1 MLHVDIETH
10 REMYDN
16 YKLGIEYL
24 KTVDDKDF
32 EYPDEVTNF
41 HIYSEIKN
49 VKELECVRSFFA
61 TQNLE
66 KTKLIL
72 WSQYS
77 IEDHPE
83 LKPFKDHI
91 DFRVWDALEEA
102 KGTPLEGETGKL
114 LAKDAEHYADSD
126 LLRLLALHK
135 YGGVWV
141 DMDIVIL
148 RDFKPILDQEYMY
161 QWGTE
166 TDYGKEGACATVIS
180 LKKGSEF
187 SVKLLEELKLSK
199 NAHGTWWGKELF
211 ASLWSKWPHYKIFP
225 GSFFN
230 TEWMMD
236 KYAELYNEDFGLY
249 NKVTSSW
256 FSNPL
261 ESHEHLFLDAFTW
274 HWHNTSHKK
283 DPIVSGSKF
292 DILRDM
298 NTDSLIDRGFSV

>member
-1 MLHVDIETH
+1 
-10 REMYDN
+10 
-16 YKLGIEYL
+16 
-24 KTVDDKDF
+24 
-32 EYPDEVTNF
+32 
-41 HIYSEIKN
+41 
-49 VKELECVRSFFA
+49 
-61 TQNLE
+61 
-66 KTKLIL
+66 
-72 WSQYS
+72 
-77 IEDHPE
+77 
-83 LKPFKDHI
+83 
-91 DFRVWDALEEA
+91 
-102 KGTPLEGETGKL
+102 
-114 LAKDAEHYADSD
+114 
-126 LLRLLALHK
+126 
-135 YGGVWV
+135 
-141 DMDIVIL
+141 
-148 RDFKPILDQEYMY
+148 MY

-180 LKKGSEF
+180 LKKGSEL

-283 DPIVSGSKF
+283 DPIVSNNPSVKVGKTLSGKIDFSKNKKNG
-292 DILRDM
+292 L
-298 NTDSLIDRGFSV
+298 SVKSGQQVSGKVTKSN